1 MDYDKLKESGRKIR
15 MPDGM
20 KNRIKKKC
28 VEYEAPEDA
37 SKPSVG
43 FNRRL
48 VAVCACCL
56 FVLLGIVLKHSGVFD
71 KTISRHPDN
80 TSQATQIPAFVQ
92 TPSSTMK
99 QIVATTVK
107 VLQNDRPTSVLTT
120 RSSTT
125 AESETTIQQTESFT
139 ENEQLA
145 TEEYIVQEVPPSTL
159 YMDDLSVLKDA
170 KRAAETMS
178 FEDYHQ
184 YLNEKESE
192 NYRYFLLLDCF
203 YYPEEYLEFCESELY
218 VPVVNE
224 EKLSVLWMD
233 MNYVPSYELIDMVVS
248 FDETDKFR
256 FYVDTSGDF
265 RFRINDDKKYKYVE
279 TASFGNATAEIYQK
293 KTIYQ
298 INDYLN
304 DNMWWGGIRAEITVD
319 GQQINLLSTVEVTL
333 EEFKEYLKCVDFI
346 KIKDWI

>member
-1 MDYDKLKESGRKIR
+1 MDFDKLRESGRKIK
-15 MPDGM
+15 MPNDM
-20 KNRIKKKC
+20 KNRIKKNC
-28 VEYEAPEDA
+28 IEYEAPEDA

-71 KTISRHPDN
+71 KTISRQPDN
-80 TSQATQIPAFVQ
+80 TSQATQMPAFVQ

-139 ENEQLA
+139 ENGQLV

-159 YMDDLSVLKDA
+159 YMDDLSILKDA

-178 FEDYHQ
+178 VEEYQ
-184 YLNEKESE
+184 RYLFEKEKN
-192 NYRYFLLLDCF
+192 NYRYFSVADCF

-218 VPVVNE
+218 VPVVDE
-224 EKLSVLWMD
+224 EKIDVFAIN
-233 MNYVPSYELIDMVVS
+233 MNYVPSYEDIDMVVLFTES
-248 FDETDKFR
+248 DGFR
-256 FYVDTSGDF
+256 FYVHTSGDF
-265 RFRINDDKKYKYVE
+265 RFRTNDDKEYKYVE
-279 TASFGNATAEIYQK
+279 TASFGNATAEIYRK
-293 KTIYQ
+293 KIIYQ
-298 INDYLN
+298 INDSLTN
-304 DNMWWGGIRAEITVD
+304 NMWWGGIRAEITVD
-319 GQQINLLSTVEVTL
+319 GQKINLLSTVEVTM